1 MERLDIFMVHNS
13 APSRLVIFIVVFV
26 DLLGFGV
33 MIPMLPF
40 FARTFGASAFDV
52 GLLMF
57 VYSFMQI
64 FAAPLWGQLSDRIGR
79 RPVLLITILGQAL
92 AFLWAGMSPTFMSLL
107 LSRVAAGLF
116 AGNISTAS
124 AYMADITP
132 PQDRAKGMGLIGAAF
147 GLGFIFGPAVGGVLI
162 PYGAYWPSIV
172 AAGISIFNFILAFFI
187 LREPP
192 IEPHLRELNR
202 RRFTWTLFK
211 KSVADGRLLYPMLA
225 FFLATF
231 AFVQLEITFGLFV
244 LDRFKFDESDAGFL
258 LAFLGITMAVVQGG
272 LMGPL
277 TRKFSEGRLI
287 SVGALLACLGLIGI
301 VTAGSFGPLLAALIF
316 VACGY
321 SLMNPCLSALTS
333 KASAPG
339 QQGAMLGLY
348 QSVGGMA
355 RILAP
360 LGAGILYDRKE
371 ILPFLSAAGII
382 ALLLAIWLIWGLK
395 ATSSLAS
402 NSYSARAQAG
412 GN

>member
-1 MERLDIFMVHNS
+1 MAPNTT
-13 APSRLVIFIVVFV
+13 PSRLIIFIIVFV

-40 FARTFGASAFDV
+40 FARSFGASAFEV

-92 AFLWAGMSPTFMSLL
+92 AFLWAGMSMSFMSLL
-107 LSRVAAGLF
+107 LSRMAAGLF

-162 PYGAYWPSIV
+162 PYGVHWPSIV
-172 AAGISIFNFILAFFI
+172 AAAICILNFVLAFSI
-187 LREPP
+187 LKEPP

-202 RRFTWTLFK
+202 RKLSWALLKTSFSNPRLF
-211 KSVADGRLLYPMLA
+211 YPMFG

-244 LDRFKFDESDAGFL
+244 LDRFKLTESDAAFL
-258 LAFLGITMAVVQGG
+258 FAFLGITMAVVQGVMLGPLTKRFSERGLILSGSLIAVFG
-272 LMGPL
+272 LMG
-277 TRKFSEGRLI
+277 
-287 SVGALLACLGLIGI
+287 
-301 VTAGSFGPLLAALIF
+301 VTLVSSFYFLLAALVLI
-316 VACGY
+316 ACGY
-321 SLMNPCLSALTS
+321 SLMNPCLSSLTS
-333 KASAPG
+333 KATSPG
-339 QQGAMLGLY
+339 QQGAIMGLY
-348 QSVGGMA
+348 QSGGGVA
-355 RILAP
+355 RVLAP
-360 LGAGILYDRKE
+360 LGAGFLYDHE
-371 ILPFLSAAGII
+371 QILPFLSAALIVSV
-382 ALLLAIWLIWGLK
+382 LFAIWLVKGRDVTVPVSH
-395 ATSSLAS
+395 AEQD
-402 NSYSARAQAG
+402 RAQG
-412 GN
+412 HGK